1 MYVYNELMFGAQV
14 SDVYQLRR
22 ETFHV
27 AVDFVDRYLS
37 QTSDVAKRQ
46 LQLVGISALFV
57 AAKVEVSALLD
68 GLTVLSNDATC
79 CDNFCVFLKEFLA
92 GCSELLE

>member
-1 MYVYNELMFGAQV
+1 VCEAC
-14 SDVYQLRR
+14 QLRR

-37 QTSDVAKRQ
+37 RTTDVTKQQ

-57 AAKVEVSALLD
+57 AAKVEVA
-68 GLTVLSNDATC
+68 A
-79 CDNFCVFLKEFLA
+79 
-92 GCSELLE
+92 